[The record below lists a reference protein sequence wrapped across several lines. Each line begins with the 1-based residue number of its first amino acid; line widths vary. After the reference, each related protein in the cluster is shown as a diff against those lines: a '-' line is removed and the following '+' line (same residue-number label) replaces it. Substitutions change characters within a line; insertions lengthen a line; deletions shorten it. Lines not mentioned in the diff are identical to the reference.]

1 MSEPIITM
9 AKQFSKELHAE
20 NDELC
25 RKAALGS
32 KSMLLHLGLDTLIDN
47 PDQYG
52 VDLIGY
58 REGEIVC
65 YVEVERKHGWSGP
78 NFGFKTLHIP
88 LRKKKFCWLDKP
100 TFFVVFNK
108 ECTHG
113 AIAHDTTLIEAKIV
127 SLWVK
132 YEANA
137 QFFDIGVDEVSF
149 IKV

>member
-1 MSEPIITM
+1 M
-9 AKQFSKELHAE
+9 AKRFSPELHAE

-25 RKAALGS
+25 RNAALES
-32 KSMLLHLGLDTLIDN
+32 KSLLLHLGIDALVDN
-47 PDQYG
+47 PDKYG

-58 REGEIVC
+58 LEDEISC

-78 NFGFKTLHIP
+78 HFGFKTLHIP

-100 TFFVVFNK
+100 THFVVFNK
-108 ECTHG
+108 ECSHAG
-113 AIAHDTTLIEAKIV
+113 LAQDTDLIDSKVV
-127 SLWVK
+127 SLFVK

-137 QFFDIGVDEVSF
+137 QFFDLDTQDVTF